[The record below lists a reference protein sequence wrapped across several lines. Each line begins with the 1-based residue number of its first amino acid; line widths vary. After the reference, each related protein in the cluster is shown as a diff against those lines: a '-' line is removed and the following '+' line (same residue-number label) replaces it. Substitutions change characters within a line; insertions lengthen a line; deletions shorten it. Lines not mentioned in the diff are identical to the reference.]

1 MKNNYSDFFEHI
13 LKFKEKQTKQKQRG
27 LNDFN
32 LLSTVRK
39 YHDEVYLHSTMIGA
53 LLSPDGLY
61 YQDTLRYKLSCFFK
75 VKLLLTKLSQ
85 KNYKIRRLKEN

>member
-1 MKNNYSDFFEHI
+1 MDEKDYEVFFKKIE
-13 LKFKEKQTKQKQRG
+13 KFKIEQQKQKQRG

-53 LLSPDGLY
+53 LLDPNGLH
-61 YQDTLRYKLSCFFK
+61 YQDTLFLEKFL
-75 VKLLLTKLSQ
+75 
-85 KNYKIRRLKEN
+85 